1 MTDAEYVNAHR
12 PMLQQ
17 MMHGAFSGSV
27 DHDTRKALENIAHQ
41 IDWKLIVCWTC
52 GGSLAVMARLIL
64 NQYPE

>member
-27 DHDTRKALENIAHQ
+27 DHATRVRLEAIAHS
-41 IDWKLIVCWTC
+41 IDWKLIVYWSC
-52 GGSLAVMARLIL
+52 GGCLQVMARLIL